1 MRVLLIAGGWSNE
14 REVSLSGA
22 AQIKQSLINLGHDV
36 IFFDLDPDLGRLMTE
51 ARGCDAAFINLHGH
65 PGEDGMI
72 QALLDDIGIPYQGSG
87 PLGSFLALNKHISKQ
102 IFINHKL
109 PTPCWQLLTAASKYV
124 SPDLKFPLVAKP
136 NTGGSSLGMAII
148 KNSGELQSYVHGI
161 IPGNDEVILEE
172 YIRGLELTCAVLEDR
187 ALPPILI
194 NPLKGSFFDY
204 ASKYD
209 LDGAT
214 EICPAPV
221 SEKVSRQV
229 CDLALEVHRI
239 LGLRHYS
246 RTDFMMDNNENIYI
260 LEANTLPGMTRTSLV
275 PKAALTAGL
284 DFTSLVEKLLALA
297 LESRQETIRG
307 NYG

>member
-22 AQIKQSLINLGHDV
+22 AQIKNSLVSLGHDV
-36 IFFDLDPDLGRLMTE
+36 IFFDLDPDLGRLVTE
-51 ARGCDAAFINLHGH
+51 AGKCDAAFINLHGN
-65 PGEDGMI
+65 PGEDGTI

-102 IFINHKL
+102 IFINHGL
-109 PTPCWQLLTAASKYV
+109 PTPCWQLLTSSGKCL
-124 SPDLKFPLVAKP
+124 SPDLRFPLVAKP
-136 NTGGSSLGMAII
+136 VAGGSSLGMAIL
-148 KNSGELQSYVHGI
+148 KSSGELKSYIHGI
-161 IPGNDEVILEE
+161 TPGNDGVILEE
-172 YIRGLELTCAVLEDR
+172 YIQGLELTCAVLEDR

-194 NPLKGSFFDY
+194 SPLKGSFFDY

-221 SEKVSRQV
+221 TEKVSIQIR
-229 CDLALEVHRI
+229 DLALEVHRI

-246 RTDFMMDNNENIYI
+246 RTDFMMDSRENIYI

-284 DFTSLVEKLLALA
+284 DFTTLVEKLLALA
-297 LESRQETIRG
+297 LESRPETRG
-307 NYG
+307 SHG